1 MVIRRA
7 LRLVASGALVATA
20 GLGVVSV
27 VEAHAQ
33 ARVVAEDSADL
44 PLMADQAQGQ
54 SVALT
59 PLDDSSW

>member
-33 ARVVAEDSADL
+33 ARVVAEDPADL

>member
-7 LRLVASGALVATA
+7 LRLVASGALVAIA

-44 PLMADQAQGQ
+44 PLVADQAQGE
-54 SVALT
+54 SGVVN